1 MCTKTMIALLA
12 LLANLAVTV
21 VSAQGLDN
29 IHHFNKRLSSGCGL
43 GGPVSCSAK
52 SPPSNICCYES
63 PGVRRVRYCRFPLT
77 LTYALGTASP
87 NTGLSTFA
95 DCNDILLEFH

>member
-1 MCTKTMIALLA
+1 MIALRILT

-43 GGPVSCSAK
+43 SGPVSCSTDQ
-52 SPPSNICCYES
+52 PISNICCYES
-63 PGVRRVRYCRFPLT
+63 PGVRRIRY
-77 LTYALGTASP
+77 
-87 NTGLSTFA
+87 TGL
-95 DCNDILLEFH
+95 H